1 MLPKLPLGFL
11 VASEDSAFSLP
22 GDVPAVGDSAPLSKL
37 RERFHLSFVDFG
49 ESGMPLPTAPR
60 RKICTVSVVE
70 ETQSRVELKL
80 KDMLYIVDG
89 YVPLRNWYSFVPFG
103 RENTLIIVP
112 VSEAVA
118 SKVPS
123 LFKAMQDNGA
133 RWASTTFNALS
144 STASKI
150 KTDPDVGAT

>member
-1 MLPKLPLGFL
+1 M
-11 VASEDSAFSLP
+11 
-22 GDVPAVGDSAPLSKL
+22 
-37 RERFHLSFVDFG
+37 
-49 ESGMPLPTAPR
+49 
-60 RKICTVSVVE
+60 CTVSVVE

-80 KDMLYIVDG
+80 KDMLYIVEG
-89 YVPLRNWYSFVPFG
+89 YVPLRNWYNLVPFG
-103 RENTLIIVP
+103 SEKTLMIVP

-123 LFKAMQDNGA
+123 LFSAIQDNGA
-133 RWASTTFNALS
+133 RWASTTFKALS

>member
-1 MLPKLPLGFL
+1 M
-11 VASEDSAFSLP
+11 
-22 GDVPAVGDSAPLSKL
+22 
-37 RERFHLSFVDFG
+37 
-49 ESGMPLPTAPR
+49 
-60 RKICTVSVVE
+60 CTVSVVE

-80 KDMLYIVDG
+80 KDMLYIVEG
-89 YVPLRNWYSFVPFG
+89 YVPLRNWYSLVPFG
-103 RENTLIIVP
+103 REKTLIIVP

-123 LFKAMQDNGA
+123 LFRAIQDNGA

-150 KTDPDVGAT
+150 KTDPDVGATYVESGGAWDGRLSPVSSLGLGNGYAM